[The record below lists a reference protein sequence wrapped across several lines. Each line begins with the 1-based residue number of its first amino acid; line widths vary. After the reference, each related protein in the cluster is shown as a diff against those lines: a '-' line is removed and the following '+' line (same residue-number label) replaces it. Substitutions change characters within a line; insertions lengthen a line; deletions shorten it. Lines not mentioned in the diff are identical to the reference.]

1 MHEAIITDRGHNNHI
16 EIDPSAV
23 FGTGVQITL
32 TGNNNRLR
40 IGADTVIRGGLIEL
54 RNHDSSIT
62 IGAGCNLTGAMRCRA
77 TQSHIRIGA
86 KTTMMQGQI
95 TLHEAGTVSVGA
107 DCMLS
112 GDIAMDVS
120 DMHSILDRATGKR
133 INPPKNI
140 TIGDH
145 VWLAQGVRVM
155 KGALIG
161 SDSIIGSRSMVL
173 GHIPAGSLAVGTPAR
188 IIRSGVTWDRRRL
201 PIDGSHDADSPPANT
216 VNSQA

>member
-1 MHEAIITDRGHNNHI
+1 MHDAIITDLGRNNHV

-23 FGTGVQITL
+23 LGTGVQITL
-32 TGNNNRLR
+32 SGSHNRLR
-40 IGADTVIRGGLIEL
+40 IGADAVIRGGMIEL

-77 TQSHIRIGA
+77 TASHIHIGA
-86 KTTMMQGQI
+86 LTTMMQGQI

-112 GDIAMDVS
+112 GDIVMDVS
-120 DMHSILDRATGKR
+120 DMHSILDSATGQR
-133 INPPKNI
+133 INPPKDI
-140 TIGDH
+140 AIGDH

-155 KGALIG
+155 KGAEIG
-161 SDSIIGSRSMVL
+161 SHSIIGGRSMVL

-201 PIDGSHDADSPPANT
+201 PFDGSHDADSPPANT